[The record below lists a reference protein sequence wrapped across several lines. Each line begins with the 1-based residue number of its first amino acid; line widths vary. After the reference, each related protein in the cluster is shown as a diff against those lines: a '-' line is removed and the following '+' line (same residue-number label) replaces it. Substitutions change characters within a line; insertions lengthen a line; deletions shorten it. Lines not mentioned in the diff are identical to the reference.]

1 MVCTWFYKCFNIPNI
16 NHYPK
21 LFGILIVSIIIISLL
36 LFLLLLLLL
45 LLLFISNWLEFAYIC
60 GYVSVDQVSRY
71 CNGVFHCLVLIR
83 WKRGACIWTHK
94 KGVPC
99 KAMIFETCKMPSI
112 DLYNRYFN
120 QISNLNGRYADKPK
134 SLLTVKKYVLYVIL
148 ECCKQQAIY

>member
-94 KGVPC
+94 KVPC
-99 KAMIFETCKMPSI
+99 KAMIFETYKMLSI

-134 SLLTVKKYVLYVIL
+134 SLLTVKKYVLHVIL
-148 ECCKQQAIY
+148 ECCKQRAIY